1 MQADCR
7 LKVCI
12 HMLYIIA
19 YGPYDGIIRISDSAL
34 TVFIQITKASI
45 SWFLFIGMTVYHLF
59 FVMVVCYDYDSW
71 IPKRFRKTETAENQ
85 RVQVL
90 FEDLQMNVE
99 KIKETLQSDGK
110 INHKAEIDVKSQN
123 DPLRIDDFKNFDLS
137 FEPKIEQYPELND
150 MKRLIINGTFD
161 WSKTAKSILFLK
173 KHQCLDTLLRESLR
187 IGATLF
193 QILSDTVLVIYD
205 SNTSLNV

>member
-1 MQADCR
+1 M
-7 LKVCI
+7 
-12 HMLYIIA
+12 M
-19 YGPYDGIIRISDSAL
+19 
-34 TVFIQITKASI
+34 
-45 SWFLFIGMTVYHLF
+45 
-59 FVMVVCYDYDSW
+59 VCYDYDSW

-90 FEDLQMNVE
+90 FEDLQINIE
-99 KIKETLQSDGK
+99 KIKENLQSDGK
-110 INHKAEIDVKSQN
+110 INHKAEIKSQN

-137 FEPKIEQYPELND
+137 FESKIEQYPELND

-187 IGATLF
+187 IGAPDFIGFGHL
-193 QILSDTVLVIYD
+193 
-205 SNTSLNV
+205 

>member
-1 MQADCR
+1 M
-7 LKVCI
+7 
-12 HMLYIIA
+12 
-19 YGPYDGIIRISDSAL
+19 
-34 TVFIQITKASI
+34 
-45 SWFLFIGMTVYHLF
+45 
-59 FVMVVCYDYDSW
+59 VMCYDYDSW
-71 IPKRFRKTETAENQ
+71 IPKRFRNTETAENQ

-90 FEDLQMNVE
+90 FEDLQLNVE

-123 DPLRIDDFKNFDLS
+123 DPLKIDDFKNFDLS

-161 WSKTAKSILFLK
+161 WSKTAKSILYLK

-187 IGATLF
+187 IGAALL
-193 QILSDTVLVIYD
+193 QI
-205 SNTSLNV
+205 

>member
-1 MQADCR
+1 
-7 LKVCI
+7 
-12 HMLYIIA
+12 
-19 YGPYDGIIRISDSAL
+19 
-34 TVFIQITKASI
+34 
-45 SWFLFIGMTVYHLF
+45 MTVYHLF
-59 FVMVVCYDYDSW
+59 FVMVMCYDYDSW

-110 INHKAEIDVKSQN
+110 INHKAEIDVKSQT
-123 DPLRIDDFKNFDLS
+123 DPPRIDDFKNFDLS

-173 KHQCLDTLLRESLR
+173 KHHCLDTLLRESLR

-193 QILSDTVLVIYD
+193 QI
-205 SNTSLNV
+205 

>member
-1 MQADCR
+1 MIMILGFQ
-7 LKVCI
+7 
-12 HMLYIIA
+12 
-19 YGPYDGIIRISDSAL
+19 SE
-34 TVFIQITKASI
+34 
-45 SWFLFIGMTVYHLF
+45 
-59 FVMVVCYDYDSW
+59 
-71 IPKRFRKTETAENQ
+71 KTETAENQ

-90 FEDLQMNVE
+90 FEDLQLNVE

-110 INHKAEIDVKSQN
+110 INHKVEIDVKSPN

-137 FEPKIEQYPELND
+137 FEPKIEQYPELNK

-187 IGATLF
+187 IGATLE
-193 QILSDTVLVIYD
+193 
-205 SNTSLNV
+205 